1 VTDQLKDRFK
11 IILGKF
17 LQKRAEKQFS
27 DIQDMILNFDND
39 STTKITS
46 SEFEKMAKNLKKQ
59 QKTDVTKGIVNSDI
73 NNLNLEVVAEESM
86 IDDLE
91 ESSIQMV
98 AQQATPLK
106 NVHGYIEMPNYLAQP
121 TNLPQSEDKIKQPP
135 TEKEAVQMIE
145 RLFTRRL
152 QRSRSKLI
160 IEKIKSLPFPVRAGF
175 VNLQMAKKEQS
186 TLKTQVNRYMK
197 KNSAR

>member
-1 VTDQLKDRFK
+1 MTDQLKDRFK

-121 TNLPQSEDKIKQPP
+121 MNLPQSEDKIKQPP

>member
-1 VTDQLKDRFK
+1 
-11 IILGKF
+11 
-17 LQKRAEKQFS
+17 
-27 DIQDMILNFDND
+27 M
-39 STTKITS
+39 
-46 SEFEKMAKNLKKQ
+46 
-59 QKTDVTKGIVNSDI
+59 TKGIVNSDI

-86 IDDLE
+86 LDDLE

-106 NVHGYIEMPNYLAQP
+106 DAQP
-121 TNLPQSEDKIKQPP
+121 LSIPQSEEQTKKPP

-175 VNLQMAKKEQS
+175 VNL
-186 TLKTQVNRYMK
+186 
-197 KNSAR
+197 

>member
-1 VTDQLKDRFK
+1 MTEQLKDRFK

-17 LQKRAEKQFS
+17 LQKRAEKQFA

-39 STTKITS
+39 SSTKITS
-46 SEFEKMAKNLKKQ
+46 SAFEKMAKNLKKQ

-91 ESSIQMV
+91 ESMQMV

-106 NVHGYIEMPNYLAQP
+106 TVLESINNPEP
-121 TNLPQSEDKIKQPP
+121 SEETKKKPP

-145 RLFTRRL
+145 RLVIARL
-152 QRSRSKLI
+152 QRSRSKEI
-160 IEKIKSLPFPVRAGF
+160 IEKIKALPFPVRAGF
-175 VNLQMAKKEQS
+175 VNLQMAKKEQT
-186 TLKTQVNRYMK
+186 TLKNQVNRYIK
-197 KNSAR
+197 KNSSR

>member
-121 TNLPQSEDKIKQPP
+121 MNLPQSEDKIKQPP

>member
-1 VTDQLKDRFK
+1 MTDQLKDRFK
-11 IILGKF
+11 IVLGKF
-17 LQKRAEKQFS
+17 LQKRAEKQFAE
-27 DIQDMILNFDND
+27 IQDMILNFDND

-59 QKTDVTKGIVNSDI
+59 QKTDVKKGIVNSDI

-86 IDDLE
+86 LDDLE
-91 ESSIQMV
+91 ESSIQMA

-106 NVHGYIEMPNYLAQP
+106 NAQP
-121 TNLPQSEDKIKQPP
+121 LSIPQSEEQTKKPP

-186 TLKTQVNRYMK
+186 TLKT
-197 KNSAR
+197 